1 MLRKEIIV
9 RTERQQ
15 ELLNA
20 AVNIVAKEGF
30 SRLTI
35 RKVAAAVGVT
45 EPAVY
50 RHFPH
55 KLALLTAILEDLQSA
70 VIPHFQK
77 LAVADGT
84 PEQLVSGFI
93 DGLFSE
99 LTNKPAFAPLVF
111 SEEAFH
117 SEPQLRPMLL
127 SMMRENLAIL
137 GSSFARLQSRGLFR
151 KDIGH
156 EKMALITMG
165 TIRLTVTR
173 SMLTGRAE
181 RLSDQ
186 AVDLAD
192 TFVHLFSVKEYVV
205 S

>member
-1 MLRKEIIV
+1 M

-20 AVNIVAKEGF
+20 AVRIVAKEGF

-35 RKVAAAVGVT
+35 RKVAAAIGVT

-70 VIPHFQK
+70 VVPHFQK

-84 PEQLVSGFI
+84 PDQLVSGFI

-117 SEPQLRPMLL
+117 SEPQLRPRLV
-127 SMMRENLAIL
+127 SMMRENMAVL
-137 GSSFARLQSRGLFR
+137 GTSFAELQRRSLFR
-151 KDIGH
+151 RDVSP

-165 TIRLTVTR
+165 SIRLTITR
-173 SMLTGRAE
+173 SMLSAGSE
-181 RLSDQ
+181 KLSDL
-186 AVDLAD
+186 VDDLAE
-192 TFVHLFSVKEYVV
+192 VLVRLFSVPE
-205 S
+205 